1 VSLRSGEILNNRYRI
16 TEQLG
21 HGGFGAVYRVDDL
34 SLKTICAL
42 KENLDYWDEAQRQF
56 EREALLLAN
65 LRHPNLPRVT
75 DFFTIAAQGQY
86 LVMDYVEGYDLQT
99 ILDRLGHPLEES
111 QVLKWIDQIC
121 DALAYLHEQDPPII
135 HRDVKPGN
143 IKISPNGKAML
154 VDFGIAKA
162 YDPNSKTTMG
172 ARAVTPGFSPIEQYG
187 HGKTDIR
194 ADIYALG
201 ATLYTLLT
209 GQKPP
214 ESISRIT
221 GDPMPTPRQLNPGLS
236 PHVESAIMNAMSILA
251 PKRFSSVREFQAAL
265 KEDKP
270 DRTSRI
276 APPVFDDIPAISTQ
290 AQPSRPISIP
300 LSEAITRRKSP
311 PSPKTAV
318 NIEWVSI
325 PAGEFLFG
333 EEKRKVKISAF
344 QIAKYPVTNQQ
355 YKYFLLAHPK
365 HNAPAY
371 WKGRDFPVGKAKHPV
386 VGVSLYDAQAFCKW
400 LGCRLPTEEEWE
412 KAARGVDGRT
422 YPWGE
427 VWENGKFCNN
437 WDSKIGAT
445 TPVDRYAEGISP
457 YGVWDM
463 AGNVWEWTASE
474 YQGPFMHVMRGGSW
488 RLFSKLNVRI
498 IQRNWLVLDDLRD
511 DIGFRCARPR

>member
-1 VSLRSGEILNNRYRI
+1 
-16 TEQLG
+16 
-21 HGGFGAVYRVDDL
+21 
-34 SLKTICAL
+34 
-42 KENLDYWDEAQRQF
+42 
-56 EREALLLAN
+56 
-65 LRHPNLPRVT
+65 
-75 DFFTIAAQGQY
+75 
-86 LVMDYVEGYDLQT
+86 
-99 ILDRLGHPLEES
+99 
-111 QVLKWIDQIC
+111 
-121 DALAYLHEQDPPII
+121 
-135 HRDVKPGN
+135 
-143 IKISPNGKAML
+143 
-154 VDFGIAKA
+154 
-162 YDPNSKTTMG
+162 
-172 ARAVTPGFSPIEQYG
+172 
-187 HGKTDIR
+187 
-194 ADIYALG
+194 
-201 ATLYTLLT
+201 
-209 GQKPP
+209 
-214 ESISRIT
+214 
-221 GDPMPTPRQLNPGLS
+221 MPTPRQLNPALS